1 MAQIAHT
8 GPIHLG
14 LDVHRNAISVATL
27 PPAAASAAVEQI
39 PSDEAAVLAFLG
51 RFAEPGR
58 LRVCYEAGPTGYE
71 LARLLHRQGVA
82 CQVIAPSLIPRAA
95 GDRVK
100 TDRRDCR
107 RLARLH
113 RAGELVAIRIPT
125 PREEAVRDLCRA
137 RADLVD
143 DRSRARRRLQAFL
156 LRHGRVYRAGACWT
170 GKHQRWLG
178 TQQFGDHQL
187 QATFT
192 HYRAVAATRDAQVTA
207 IEADL
212 AEAAT
217 KPPFAEAVARLAAY
231 RGVGQL
237 GALSLAA
244 EVGDWRRFAHPG
256 AFMAFTGL
264 VPSERSSGDSVWRG
278 HITRTGSKHLRF
290 QLVESAWSYHHRPLI
305 AGALRERQQ
314 HVGADTPAR
323 SWAAQLRLC
332 RRFAAAG
339 APQAHHRCGGGRR
352 RPGTCR
358 VLVGRDAGLSPD
370 AADVGRSP
378 IGATAP
384 ASPSS
389 PSEHRRRRH
398 DPRDLTATPRTA
410 RRSKSGPRPAH
421 SRLAVPTREHQSGG
435 PPIHAAPTRSWPTSA
450 RPPPTGHLESD
461 APCGHQELLTGS
473 SALDGAVPYQ
483 KVKRVGHGFRNFAN
497 YRLRLLLHC
506 GVRWQTHRTAR
517 LRGRSPHLVA

>member
-1 MAQIAHT
+1 MARIAHP

-14 LDVHRNAISVATL
+14 LDVHRNTISVATL
-27 PPAAASAAVEQI
+27 LPDQTLAAVEQI
-39 PSDEAAVLAFLG
+39 PSDEAAVLAFIS

-71 LARLLHRQGVA
+71 LARLLHAQGVA

-95 GDRVK
+95 GDKIK

-125 PREEAVRDLCRA
+125 PQEEAVRDLCRA

-156 LRHGRVYRAGACWT
+156 LRHGRIYRAGACWT

-178 TQQFGDHQL
+178 TQIFDAPQL

-192 HYRAVAATRDAQVTA
+192 HYRAVVASRDAQVTA

-217 KPPFAEAVARLAAY
+217 KAPFADAVARLAAY

-237 GALSLAA
+237 GALAVAA
-244 EVGDWRRFAHPG
+244 EVGDWRRFAHAAG
-256 AFMAFTGL
+256 FMAFTGL
-264 VPSERSSGDSVWRG
+264 VPSERSSGESVWRG

-305 AGALRERQQ
+305 GGALRERQQ
-314 HVGADTPAR
+314 HVSADTLAR
-323 SWAAQLRLC
+323 SWTAQLRLC
-332 RRFAAAG
+332 RRFR
-339 APQAHHRCGGGRR
+339 Q
-352 RPGTCR
+352 
-358 VLVGRDAGLSPD
+358 L
-370 AADVGRSP
+370 
-378 IGATAP
+378 
-384 ASPSS
+384 
-389 PSEHRRRRH
+389 EHRKH
-398 DPRDLTATPRTA
+398 ITGVAVVAVA
-410 RRSKSGPRPAH
+410 RE
-421 SRLAVPTREHQSGG
+421 LA
-435 PPIHAAPTRSWPTSA
+435 
-450 RPPPTGHLESD
+450 
-461 APCGHQELLTGS
+461 
-473 SALDGAVPYQ
+473 
-483 KVKRVGHGFRNFAN
+483 GFLWAEM
-497 YRLRLLLHC
+497 
-506 GVRWQTHRTAR
+506 QA
-517 LRGRSPHLVA
+517 

>member
-1 MAQIAHT
+1 MRYPTTEGTVGSRPALPLTTSDNRASSGSSRRTGSGGRSNRRSLVTTSSTLPQGLLQRTDRGREPAGQVSMERPARVRESRGSPTAHRGRSHYRKEPAAMARLAHT

-14 LDVHRNAISVATL
+14 LDVHRDTISVGTL
-27 PPAAASAAVEQI
+27 PPDAASAAVERI
-39 PSDEAAVLAFLG
+39 PSDEAAVLAFVG

-71 LARLLHRQGVA
+71 LARLLHAQGVA
-82 CQVIAPSLIPRAA
+82 CQVTAPPLLPRAA
-95 GDRVK
+95 GGKAK

-113 RAGELVAIRIPT
+113 RAGELVAIRIPE
-125 PREEAVRDLCRA
+125 PHEEAVRDLCRA

-156 LRHGRVYRAGACWT
+156 LRHGRIYRSGACWT

-178 TQQFGDHQL
+178 TQQFDDPQL
-187 QATFT
+187 EATFS
-192 HYRAVAATRDAQVTA
+192 HYRAVAASCDAQVAA

-217 KPPFAEAVARLAAY
+217 TPPFAEAVARLAAY

-244 EVGDWRRFAHPG
+244 EVGDWRRFAHAG

-314 HVGADTPAR
+314 HVGADTLAR
-323 SWAAQLRLC
+323 SWTAQLRLC
-332 RRFAAAG
+332 RRFRQLERRKHITGVAVVAVARELAG
-339 APQAHHRCGGGRR
+339 FLWA
-352 RPGTCR
+352 
-358 VLVGRDAGLSPD
+358 
-370 AADVGRSP
+370 
-378 IGATAP
+378 
-384 ASPSS
+384 
-389 PSEHRRRRH
+389 EM
-398 DPRDLTATPRTA
+398 
-410 RRSKSGPRPAH
+410 
-421 SRLAVPTREHQSGG
+421 
-435 PPIHAAPTRSWPTSA
+435 
-450 RPPPTGHLESD
+450 
-461 APCGHQELLTGS
+461 
-473 SALDGAVPYQ
+473 
-483 KVKRVGHGFRNFAN
+483 
-497 YRLRLLLHC
+497 
-506 GVRWQTHRTAR
+506 QT
-517 LRGRSPHLVA
+517 

>member
-1 MAQIAHT
+1 MARIAHRD
-8 GPIHLG
+8 PIHLG
-14 LDVHRNAISVATL
+14 LDVHRDTISVATL
-27 PPAAASAAVEQI
+27 LPDAAAAAVEQI

-51 RFAEPGR
+51 RFPEPAR

-82 CQVIAPSLIPRAA
+82 CQVIAPSLTPRAV
-95 GDRVK
+95 GDKVK

-143 DRSRARRRLQAFL
+143 DRSRARRRLQSFL

-170 GKHQRWLG
+170 GKHERWLG
-178 TQQFGDHQL
+178 AQHFDDHQL
-187 QATFT
+187 QATFS
-192 HYRAVAATRDAQVTA
+192 HYRAVVATRAAEVTA

-212 AEAAT
+212 TVAAT
-217 KPPFAEAVARLAAY
+217 EPPFTEAVTRLAAY

-237 GALSLAA
+237 GALSVAA
-244 EVGDWRRFAHPG
+244 EVGDWRRFAHAA

-264 VPSERSSGDSVWRG
+264 VPCERSSGDSVWRG

-314 HVGADTPAR
+314 QVSTETLAR

-332 RRFAAAG
+332 RRFRQLERRKHIKGVAVVAVARELAG
-339 APQAHHRCGGGRR
+339 FLWAEMHP
-352 RPGTCR
+352 
-358 VLVGRDAGLSPD
+358 
-370 AADVGRSP
+370 
-378 IGATAP
+378 
-384 ASPSS
+384 
-389 PSEHRRRRH
+389 
-398 DPRDLTATPRTA
+398 
-410 RRSKSGPRPAH
+410 
-421 SRLAVPTREHQSGG
+421 
-435 PPIHAAPTRSWPTSA
+435 
-450 RPPPTGHLESD
+450 
-461 APCGHQELLTGS
+461 
-473 SALDGAVPYQ
+473 
-483 KVKRVGHGFRNFAN
+483 
-497 YRLRLLLHC
+497 
-506 GVRWQTHRTAR
+506 
-517 LRGRSPHLVA
+517 

>member
-1 MAQIAHT
+1 MARITQQD
-8 GPIHLG
+8 PIHLG
-14 LDVHRNAISVATL
+14 LDVHRNTISVATL
-27 PPAAASAAVEQI
+27 PPDRAAAAVEQI
-39 PSDEAAVLAFLG
+39 PHDEAAMLAFLG

-95 GDRVK
+95 GDKVK

-125 PREEAVRDLCRA
+125 PGEEAVRDLCRA

-156 LRHGRVYRAGACWT
+156 LRHGRVYRGGACWT

-178 TQQFGDHQL
+178 TQQFDDSQL
-187 QATFT
+187 QATFS
-192 HYRAVAATRDAQVTA
+192 HYRAVATSRDAQVTA

-217 KPPFAEAVARLAAY
+217 QPPFADAVARLAAY

-244 EVGDWRRFAHPG
+244 EVGDWRRFAHAA

-264 VPSERSSGDSVWRG
+264 VPCERSSGDSVWRG

-314 HVGADTPAR
+314 HVDADTLAR

-332 RRFAAAG
+332 RRFRQLERRKHITGVAVVAVARELAG
-339 APQAHHRCGGGRR
+339 FLWAEMQA
-352 RPGTCR
+352 
-358 VLVGRDAGLSPD
+358 
-370 AADVGRSP
+370 
-378 IGATAP
+378 
-384 ASPSS
+384 
-389 PSEHRRRRH
+389 
-398 DPRDLTATPRTA
+398 
-410 RRSKSGPRPAH
+410 
-421 SRLAVPTREHQSGG
+421 
-435 PPIHAAPTRSWPTSA
+435 
-450 RPPPTGHLESD
+450 
-461 APCGHQELLTGS
+461 
-473 SALDGAVPYQ
+473 
-483 KVKRVGHGFRNFAN
+483 
-497 YRLRLLLHC
+497 
-506 GVRWQTHRTAR
+506 
-517 LRGRSPHLVA
+517 

>member
-1 MAQIAHT
+1 MARIAQQ

-14 LDVHRNAISVATL
+14 LDVHRDTISVATL
-27 PPAAASAAVEQI
+27 LPDAASAQVERI
-39 PSDEAAVLAFLG
+39 PSDEVAVLSFLG
-51 RFAEPGR
+51 RFAEPAR

-71 LARLLHRQGVA
+71 LARLLHAHGVA

-95 GDRVK
+95 GDKVK

-156 LRHGRVYRAGACWT
+156 LRHGRIYRAGACWT

-178 TQQFGDHQL
+178 TQHFDDPRL
-187 QATFT
+187 QATFA
-192 HYRAVAATRDAQVTA
+192 HYRAVAASRDAQVTA

-217 KPPFAEAVARLAAY
+217 TPPFVDAVARLAAY

-244 EVGDWRRFAHPG
+244 EVGDWRRFAHAAG
-256 AFMAFTGL
+256 FMAFTGL
-264 VPSERSSGDSVWRG
+264 VACERSSADSVWRG

-314 HVGADTPAR
+314 QVGADTLAR

-332 RRFAAAG
+332 RRFRQLERHKHITGVAVVAVARELAG
-339 APQAHHRCGGGRR
+339 FLWA
-352 RPGTCR
+352 
-358 VLVGRDAGLSPD
+358 
-370 AADVGRSP
+370 
-378 IGATAP
+378 
-384 ASPSS
+384 
-389 PSEHRRRRH
+389 EM
-398 DPRDLTATPRTA
+398 
-410 RRSKSGPRPAH
+410 
-421 SRLAVPTREHQSGG
+421 
-435 PPIHAAPTRSWPTSA
+435 
-450 RPPPTGHLESD
+450 
-461 APCGHQELLTGS
+461 
-473 SALDGAVPYQ
+473 
-483 KVKRVGHGFRNFAN
+483 
-497 YRLRLLLHC
+497 
-506 GVRWQTHRTAR
+506 QT
-517 LRGRSPHLVA
+517 